1 MYVID
6 NWGHGKQG
14 KCAKGTFYKPRGTVR
29 GVSKLSMSVYKWGG
43 GSRGWSMWSFSGLEP
58 LFSINDFQKNNLQ
71 HNYQKGKV
79 HMVRKRGQ
87 PKVHV

>member
-29 GVSKLSMSVYKWGG
+29 GVSKLSMSVYK
-43 GSRGWSMWSFSGLEP
+43 SALMIF
-58 LFSINDFQKNNLQ
+58 KKKNLQ
-71 HNYQKGKV
+71 HNYQKEFEKIFF
-79 HMVRKRGQ
+79 
-87 PKVHV
+87 

>member
-29 GVSKLSMSVYKWGG
+29 GVSKLSMSVYKGEG
-43 GSRGWSMWSFSGLEP
+43 VQGDCPCGVFSGLES
-58 LFSINDFQKNNLQ
+58 LFFINDFQKNNLQ
-71 HNYQKGKV
+71 HNYQKEFEKIFF
-79 HMVRKRGQ
+79 
-87 PKVHV
+87 